1 MTTATPDTACPVCAA
16 PMVRRSRRADG
27 AAFLGCSRYPACRG
41 TRDLATLDTPRSPD
55 TPPPP
60 SPAAPALPPPGGS
73 ARAKFQDLEG
83 KHIEAVNRRRPRI
96 LVRGVA
102 IGALGLTLAVLGGT
116 WGVLGA
122 SLVFLAVVWTL
133 GALVVLPDGV
143 RAWRTGAVGEEMT
156 AAALATLPASTFV
169 VLHDRRKP
177 GSRANIDHVVIGPT
191 GVWVVETKNY
201 PGSLSVRDDELWI
214 AGRRKTAFIDQVKGQ
229 AGAVST
235 VLGGVPVLPII
246 CVHRADFPLFS
257 RPELRGVRIV
267 GPNGLLDALT
277 GSPVVLRPDEVAGLA
292 RLADQRLRA
301 AAR

>member
-1 MTTATPDTACPVCAA
+1 MTAATSDTACPVCAA

-41 TRDLATLDTPRSPD
+41 TRDLAAADPSESPNSS
-55 TPPPP
+55 PPPP
-60 SPAAPALPPPGGS
+60 PAAPALSPPGGS
-73 ARAKFQDLEG
+73 ARAKFEDLEG
-83 KHIEAVNRRRPRI
+83 KHIEAVNRRRPWI
-96 LVRGVA
+96 LVRGVL
-102 IGALGLTLAVLGGT
+102 IGGVGLALAVLGGT

-122 SLVFLAVVWTL
+122 SLVFLAVVWTIA
-133 GALVVLPDGV
+133 ALVVLPDGV
-143 RAWRTGAVGEEMT
+143 RAWRTGAAGEEMT
-156 AAALATLPASTFV
+156 AAALATLPASAFV

-177 GSRANIDHVVIGPT
+177 WSRANIDHVVIGPT

-201 PGSLSVRDDELWI
+201 EGSLSVRDGELWI

-246 CVHRADFPLFS
+246 CIHRADFPLLS
-257 RPELRGVRIV
+257 RPELCGVRIV
-267 GPNGLLDALT
+267 GPNGLLDAIRR
-277 GSPVVLRPDEVAGLA
+277 SPVVLRPDEVANLA
-292 RLADQRLRA
+292 RLADQCLPP